1 MPLTGKCE
9 ARTGHWGDMIAHS
22 VADQLR
28 LIDRAV
34 TTLTRSTEALLRATD
49 ETALLKDICRIAV
62 DVAGFR
68 LAWVGYAH
76 TDISKTVRPVAIAG
90 RGQSF
95 IEEISVSWA
104 DTPLGQ
110 GPIGNAIRSGRSQ
123 VVHDTAQDPG
133 FAPWREAA
141 LRHHFRSVLSLPLG
155 QGDDRIGAL
164 NICASERE
172 TFDPEVIRLLEDLA
186 RNLTYGIGALR
197 MKAEHEQA
205 VRDLAESEERYRSI
219 IELTPDAIIVHSQ
232 GTILFANQAS
242 ARVFAAGQQD
252 LLGRHV
258 IDLIHGDFQ
267 DEVSRRIADP
277 PRQRQ
282 VTEYRMKRLDGS
294 EFEAEIAATTI
305 AFHGLPARILVIR
318 DVTERMQVQQQLV
331 QAAKLATLGEMAA
344 GLVHELSQPLNIIR
358 LTAEGALLFI
368 ERGKATPEWQAQQF
382 QLVADQAQRTAE
394 IIDDIRIFSRR
405 DTSPVQVFD
414 AAAAIA
420 SALGVLEGQL
430 RPDDI
435 HLITDLPQL
444 PVPIRGRRVQLE
456 QVVMNLLSNA
466 QHALKEKREDES
478 ADTADWT
485 AEITVSA
492 KRLGHDLI
500 ITVADSGP
508 GIPPAVRARI
518 FEPFFTTKE
527 AGRGTGLGLSVS
539 FGIIA
544 SMGGC
549 LKVVDRT
556 GGACFAITLPVDED
570 STLAVGENKDLV
582 PDAAAMDSHIM
593 VVEDEPTAGATLGR
607 YLNELG
613 YRVTVCV
620 NGNEAWQVFTTD
632 PADVVITDLRMPA
645 GGGEQLVEKLRDFD
659 PLMPIVIVTGH
670 LGATERLAEN
680 LNDDRCAV
688 LKKPIPLGKLAEI
701 IATFLK
707 PPADDG
713 S

>member
-1 MPLTGKCE
+1 
-9 ARTGHWGDMIAHS
+9 MIAHN

-49 ETALLKDICRIAV
+49 ETALLEDICRIAV
-62 DVAGFR
+62 DVAGYR
-68 LAWVGYAH
+68 LAWVGYALP
-76 TDISKTVRPVAIAG
+76 DEPKSVGPVAIAG
-90 RGQSF
+90 RGQDYLK
-95 IEEISVSWA
+95 ETTVSWSDA
-104 DTPLGQ
+104 ELGQ
-110 GPIGNAIRSGRSQ
+110 GPIGTAIRTGRPQ
-123 VVHDTAQDPG
+123 VVHDTAQDPH
-133 FAPWREAA
+133 FAPWRDAA

-155 QGDDRIGAL
+155 QDTDRIGTL
-164 NICASERE
+164 NIYAAERDA
-172 TFDPEVIRLLEDLA
+172 FDAEVIRLMEDLA

-232 GTILFANQAS
+232 GTILFANPTS
-242 ARVFAAGQQD
+242 SRVFAAGPQG

-258 IDLIHGDFQ
+258 LDLIHDDSH
-267 DEVSRRIADP
+267 DEVSRRIANP
-277 PRQRQ
+277 PIQRQ
-282 VTEYRMKRLDGS
+282 VSEYRMVRLDGT
-294 EFEAEIAATTI
+294 EFDAEIAATTI
-305 AFHGLPARILVIR
+305 TFHGLPARILVIR
-318 DVTERMQVQQQLV
+318 DATDRKQVQQQLV

-405 DTSPVQVFD
+405 DTGPVQVFD
-414 AAAAIA
+414 AIAAAT

-435 HLITDLPQL
+435 NLVTDLPCQPIL
-444 PVPIRGRRVQLE
+444 IRGRRVQLE

-466 QHALKEKREDES
+466 QHALKEKREEGNPGN
-478 ADTADWT
+478 ADWS

-492 KRLGHDLI
+492 RRRGRNLV

-539 FGIIA
+539 FGIIT
-544 SMGGC
+544 SMGGS
-549 LKVVDRT
+549 LEVVERP

-570 STLAVGENKDLV
+570 STLAADENKDLV
-582 PDAAAMDSHIM
+582 HDAIAMDSHIM
-593 VVEDEPTAGATLGR
+593 VVEDEQTAGETLGR

-613 YRVTVCV
+613 YRVSVCT
-620 NGNEAWQVFTTD
+620 NGNEAWRLFSAD

-680 LNDDRCAV
+680 LN
-688 LKKPIPLGKLAEI
+688 
-701 IATFLK
+701 
-707 PPADDG
+707 
-713 S
+713 